1 MNGHPWQNSKIA
13 KKAMQNINAIVMA
26 IPPRSRDLNLIEN
39 IFGQVSMILENQ
51 AVEQNI
57 AKDTFSELTA
67 IMKDTLIKFD
77 RKKINKVIDSML
89 KKLMKS

>member
-1 MNGHPWQNSKIA
+1 MNGHPCQNSKVA
-13 KKAMQNINAIVMA
+13 KKATQNINAIVMA
-26 IPPRSRDLNLIEN
+26 IPPRSPDLNLIEN

-57 AKDTFSELTA
+57 TKDTFSELTA
-67 IMKDTLIKFD
+67 IVKDTLIKFD

-89 KKLMKS
+89 KRLMKS